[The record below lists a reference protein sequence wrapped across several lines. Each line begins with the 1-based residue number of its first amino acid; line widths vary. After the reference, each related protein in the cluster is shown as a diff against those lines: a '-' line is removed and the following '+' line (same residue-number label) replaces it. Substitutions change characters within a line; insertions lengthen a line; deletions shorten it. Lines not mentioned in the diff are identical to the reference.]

1 MMGNMYK
8 ETVTRK
14 KAISFIKVFLIL
26 IAVLFLLS
34 IIEELYNNN
43 IKLITVIA
51 NVVFAVIL
59 LTELFKCKIKYT
71 YSIIADQFI
80 IHKISGSDDKVVE
93 NIKIR
98 NIEYIGKDDFVRF
111 KGKLISNKKYMCH
124 TYKLRPYCC
133 IYRENDKY
141 KKFYFQPSIGLIE
154 KIEFNKNRELATS

>member
-14 KAISFIKVFLIL
+14 KTISVIKVFTIL
-26 IAVLFLLS
+26 IVALFLLS

-43 IKLITVIA
+43 IKLITVIID
-51 NVVFAVIL
+51 VGFIIIL
-59 LTELFKCKIKYT
+59 LTEVFKCKVKYT

-80 IHKISGSDDKVVE
+80 IHKISGLGDKVVE
-93 NIKIR
+93 NIKIK

-111 KGKLISNKKYMCH
+111 KGKLITNKKYMCH
-124 TYKLRPYCC
+124 TYKLRPFCC
-133 IYRENDKY
+133 IYREDNKY

-154 KIEFNKNRELATS
+154 KIQFNKNRELAVS